1 MRSPIFQKS
10 RISSLERKVA
20 VIDLVLRGCQKNL
33 DSLIDKVGALA
44 VGDNATL
51 NLIEGANSSIGA
63 SIEKQKELIEAFNSH
78 IRYHREYSRSV
89 CGLIIVMVIMIVLL
103 VADIALLKERLKQ
116 CEPPIHTEQVK

>member
-1 MRSPIFQKS
+1 MKNSIFQKS

-20 VIDLVLRGCQKNL
+20 VMNLVLRGCQKNL

-89 CGLIIVMVIMIVLL
+89 CGLIIVMVIVIVLL
-103 VADIALLKERLKQ
+103 VADIALLRERLKQ
-116 CEPPIHTEQVK
+116 CELPIHTEQVK

>member
-1 MRSPIFQKS
+1 M
-10 RISSLERKVA
+10 
-20 VIDLVLRGCQKNL
+20 DLVLRGCQKNL

-44 VGDNATL
+44 VGDNAIL
-51 NLIEGANSSIGA
+51 NLIEGNDSNIGA

-89 CGLIIVMVIMIVLL
+89 CGLIIVMVIVIVLL

-116 CEPPIHTEQVK
+116 CEPTIHTEQVK

>member
-1 MRSPIFQKS
+1 M
-10 RISSLERKVA
+10 
-20 VIDLVLRGCQKNL
+20 
-33 DSLIDKVGALA
+33 GALA

-89 CGLIIVMVIMIVLL
+89 CGLIIVMVIVIVLL
-103 VADIALLKERLKQ
+103 VADIALLRERLKQ
-116 CEPPIHTEQVK
+116 CELPIHTEQVK